1 MINPHGPETLPPL
14 LKTAKADR
22 ATMMAEAESLPS
34 MVLNSAAAANPVMPG
49 GGYFTR
55 LGGYMNL
62 ADALSV
68 AEILMTHY
76 QADTAA

>member
-1 MINPHGPETLPPL
+1 MINPHGSETLLPL
-14 LKTAKADR
+14 LVTDKAER

-34 MVLNSAAAANPVMPG
+34 MV
-49 GGYFTR
+49 F
-55 LGGYMNL
+55 L